1 MKKNISINI
10 SGIIFHIEE
19 DGYETLKKYLDSINR
34 YFSTF
39 EDSSEIL
46 ADIES
51 RIAEIFLSKLNA
63 EKQVITAEDV
73 SGLMTTMGSVSD
85 FKAVEDKDE
94 SFSTG
99 GADPDGP
106 PPGSG
111 EGSQRSGTYEPPRQL
126 FRDQK
131 RKILGGVC
139 AGLGTYFNIDPLW
152 IRLLFAAL
160 LFAYGFTAVIY
171 IILWIVVP
179 GTWDLNEPDAGKKM
193 FRDPESKVIGGVSG
207 GVAAYLGI
215 DIILV
220 RVLFILLAF
229 AGGLG
234 LFLYIILWIS
244 LPEARTLTDKMQM
257 QGEPVT
263 LSNIESNIKRNFN
276 IREGEEESMLTRI
289 LLLPFRLI
297 GIVLTALGK
306 LVGPLAEVLRVIIGL
321 IIIFTGIALVFSIV
335 VTASVLFGLFTA
347 GFVSTPWLAEFNEM
361 NLPLEV
367 FTRAF
372 PGWVAVAAVV
382 AMLVPS
388 IFLILLGSSVIARK
402 LVFQG
407 TAGWALLALF
417 FASVIMLAVGVP
429 RIVYAFHEEGSYQV
443 ETVYTI
449 KGNTAVLK
457 LNESR
462 HDYHGTRLT
471 LRGYDGTDFKLE
483 QTFEAQGSSR
493 HQAAENARM
502 VDYNVS
508 FADSVFT
515 FDEDLRFKDDAVF
528 RGQHLTMVLY
538 IPYDFPFILEE
549 NMSRFISQYVDSDYL
564 DGYTWKMTPNGL
576 ECINC
581 HDNSVEKM
589 SDLQDFDEVEI
600 SGNFDLRITQGEHF
614 SVEVTGSEREKQ
626 QYRIHRSGQTL
637 VIDHNRRNRLDWDEW
652 ESEGI
657 SLGEVGVTVSMPRL
671 EKVEAMGLGMVQ
683 LEGIEGNDL
692 KIDARGP
699 VKVRGDI
706 KVEDL
711 SIRLSGKSDAELSG
725 HADKMEARVAF
736 ASKLR
741 AYDLTARDAIV
752 EVSGASTAKVRVEET
767 LEMDEG
773 FASDIDYRGDPEI
786 IRHD

>member
-73 SGLMTTMGSVSD
+73 GGLMATMGSVSD
-85 FKAVEDKDE
+85 FKAVEDQDE
-94 SFSTG
+94 RFASAAPEDPAT
-99 GADPDGP
+99 AD
-106 PPGSG
+106 G
-111 EGSQRSGTYEPPRQL
+111 EGSQKAGAYEPPRQL

-160 LFAYGFTAVIY
+160 LFAYGFTAIIY
-171 IILWIVVP
+171 IILWVAVP

-234 LFLYIILWIS
+234 VFLYIILWIS

-257 QGEPVT
+257 QGERVT
-263 LSNIESNIKRNFN
+263 LSNIESNIRKNFN
-276 IREGEEESMLTRI
+276 IREGEEESTLTRI

-297 GIVLTALGK
+297 GILLTALGK
-306 LVGPLAEVLRVIIGL
+306 LIGPLAEVLRVIIGL
-321 IIIFTGIALVFSIV
+321 VIIFTGIALVFSIV

-372 PGWVAVAAVV
+372 PGWVAGAALVAT
-382 AMLVPS
+382 LVPG

-402 LVFQG
+402 MVFHG

-429 RIVYAFHEEGSYQV
+429 RIIYAFHEEGSYEI
-443 ETVYTI
+443 ETLYDI
-449 KGNTAVLK
+449 KGDTAVLK
-457 LNESR
+457 LNEST

-471 LRGYDGTDFKLE
+471 LRGYDGTAFKLV

-493 HQAAENARM
+493 HQAEENARM
-502 VDYNVS
+502 VDYQVT

-515 FDEDLRFKDDAVF
+515 FDEDLRFKEDAVF
-528 RGQHLTMVLY
+528 RGQHLNMVLY

-549 NMSRFISQYVDSDYL
+549 EMGRFISQYVDSDYL

-581 HDNSVEKM
+581 HDGSAETL

-600 SGNFDLRITQGEHF
+600 SGNFDLRITQAEHF
-614 SVEVTGSEREKQ
+614 SVEVTGSETEKQ
-626 QYRIHRSGQTL
+626 QYRIHRSGETL
-637 VIDHNRRNRLDWDEW
+637 VIDHNRRNSVDWDEW
-652 ESEGI
+652 ETEGL
-657 SLGEVGVTVSMPRL
+657 SLGEVAVSVSMPRL
-671 EKVEAMGLGMVQ
+671 EKVEAMGLGSVRVQ
-683 LEGIEGNDL
+683 GVQGKDL
-692 KIDARGP
+692 QIDVRGP
-699 VKVRGDI
+699 VKVRGDVQ
-706 KVEDL
+706 VEDL
-711 SIRLSGKSDAELSG
+711 NIRLAGKSEAELSG
-725 HADKMEARVAF
+725 RADKMEARITF

-741 AYDLTARDAIV
+741 AYDLPAGDALV
-752 EVSGASTAKVRVEET
+752 EVSGASTAKVNVERT

-773 FASDIDYRGDPEI
+773 FASDIDYRGNPEI
-786 IRHD
+786 VRHD

>member
-73 SGLMTTMGSVSD
+73 GGLMATMGSVSD
-85 FKAVEDKDE
+85 FKAVEETDE
-94 SFSTG
+94 RFSGSAG
-99 GADPDGP
+99 GAADEP
-106 PPGSG
+106 PAGDDEHQKAG
-111 EGSQRSGTYEPPRQL
+111 AYAPPRQL

-160 LFAYGFTAVIY
+160 LFAYGFTAVVY

-179 GTWDLNEPDAGKKM
+179 GTWDLDEPDAGKKM

-234 LFLYIILWIS
+234 VFLYIILWIS

-263 LSNIESNIKRNFN
+263 LSNIESNIKKNFN

-297 GIVLTALGK
+297 GILLTALGK
-306 LVGPLAEVLRVIIGL
+306 LVGPLGEVLRVIIGVV
-321 IIIFTGIALVFSIV
+321 IIFTGIALVFSIV

-347 GFVSTPWLAEFNEM
+347 GFVSTPWLAEFNDM

-372 PGWVAVAAVV
+372 PGWVAAAAVV

-429 RIVYAFHEEGSYQV
+429 RIIYAFHEEGSYEV
-443 ETVYTI
+443 ETVYDI
-449 KGNTAVLK
+449 NGKTAVLR

-471 LRGYDGTDFKLE
+471 LRGYDGTSFKLV

-493 HQAAENARM
+493 RQAEENARM
-502 VDYNVS
+502 VDYNV
-508 FADSVFT
+508 VFT
-515 FDEDLRFKDDAVF
+515 DSIFIFDEDLRFKENAVF
-528 RGQHLTMVLY
+528 RGQHLNMVLY
-538 IPYDFPFILEE
+538 IPYDFPFILDKG
-549 NMSRFISQYVDSDYL
+549 MGRFISQYVDSDYL
-564 DGYTWKMTPNGL
+564 DGYTWRMTPNGL
-576 ECINC
+576 ECVNC
-581 HDNSVEKM
+581 YDSSVEKL
-589 SDLQDFDEVEI
+589 SGLQNFDEVEI
-600 SGNFDLRITQGEHF
+600 SGNFDLRITQAEHF
-614 SVEVTGSEREKQ
+614 SVEVTGSESEKQ
-626 QYRIHRSGQTL
+626 QYRIHRSGETL
-637 VIDHNRRNRLDWDEW
+637 VIDHQRRNSVDWDEW
-652 ESEGI
+652 DSKGI
-657 SLGEVGVTVSMPRL
+657 SLGEVGVTVTMPRL
-671 EKVEAMGLGMVQ
+671 EKVEALGVGTVRLRDIQ
-683 LEGIEGNDL
+683 GDHLE
-692 KIDARGP
+692 IDARGP

-706 KVEDL
+706 ETGDL
-711 SIRLSGKSDAELSG
+711 SIRLGGKSEAELSG
-725 HADKMEARVAF
+725 RAEKMDARVAF

-741 AYDLTARDAIV
+741 AYDLIARDAMV
-752 EVSGASTAKVRVEET
+752 EVTGASSAKVHVTGT
-767 LEMDEG
+767 LAMDEG
-773 FASDIDYRGDPEI
+773 FASDIDYRGKPEI
-786 IRHD
+786 TRHD